1 VNLYQI
7 LNVQPTASQE
17 EIKKA
22 YRRLAMK
29 HHPDRNHGNKEA
41 STEMQDIQRAYDVLG
56 DPERRK
62 RYDETG
68 ATEDGPSP
76 EKTAKEE
83 LAKLFISLANSQDAD
98 TFDFK
103 KGASSGAKDIMRKI
117 ESQIQDLRRNLKNTE
132 KARKRLKRKTEGEP
146 FLLQVLD
153 AHARQT
159 REKIAYNEQNMEVVG
174 IMLKMLDDYEY
185 EVEVHQNK
193 QRSLADII
201 AQHGSYGSFNPFE

>member
-22 YRRLAMK
+22 YRRLAMR
-29 HHPDRNHGNKEA
+29 HHPDRNGSSDAMAK
-41 STEMQDIQRAYDVLG
+41 MQDIQRAYDVLG

-83 LAKLFISLANSQDAD
+83 LAKLFIAMANSQDAD
-98 TFDFK
+98 SYDFE
-103 KGASSGAKDIMRKI
+103 KGARSSIDGMIRKI
-117 ESQIQDLRRNLKNTE
+117 EAQILDLRRKLKNTN

-153 AHARQT
+153 AHVRQT
-159 REKIAYNEQNMEVVG
+159 QEQITRNELNIEIAK

-185 EVEVHQNK
+185 EVETHK
-193 QRSLADII
+193 
-201 AQHGSYGSFNPFE
+201 PFDPLEAMKSGGFFIGGGPQY